1 MSSMTVKKAIWLGIL
16 TPILGWCAWVAWV
29 VFNIDP
35 NPQLYPPIAHA
46 DGSKEYRLIHR
57 EFDPSDPL
65 IADTS
70 TDQHWVLRFPAELA
84 VSSLDENRTEAQKR
98 ENTD

>member
-84 VSSLDENRTEAQKR
+84 VSSLDEN
-98 ENTD
+98 